1 MVDPWG
7 LTITPLQ
14 VPVADL
20 HIIPR
25 ARYAAW
31 LARRYLE
38 RTPPGAA
45 PAAIARSGHGRLRGD
60 EYFGSRPYDPGD
72 SLRAIDWKRTLKLH
86 RLVSKDFRA
95 APAQPA
101 LIAVSLE
108 AYDAD
113 SADRLAH
120 DLVMKSLT
128 LAQEGVVQS
137 IAAYTGERVV
147 EVSPPLAPR
156 DAVLAALRLTARIIT
171 VRRLRRT
178 LEPPRLVGLR
188 RARHALSDGLGG
200 RLADVIALE
209 IEVLAHEAA
218 RHPATAALQRVARYL
233 RPPASL
239 VTISV
244 VDGGAAVPETTVER
258 FAALG
263 YRPINVP

>member
-1 MVDPWG
+1 
-7 LTITPLQ
+7 
-14 VPVADL
+14 
-20 HIIPR
+20 
-25 ARYAAW
+25 
-31 LARRYLE
+31 
-38 RTPPGAA
+38 
-45 PAAIARSGHGRLRGD
+45 
-60 EYFGSRPYDPGD
+60 
-72 SLRAIDWKRTLKLH
+72 LRAIDWKRTLKLQ

-95 APAQPA
+95 VSAQA
-101 LIAVSLE
+101 AVIAVNLE
-108 AYDAD
+108 AADPD

-128 LAQEGVVQS
+128 LAQEGVVQV

-147 EVSPPLAPR
+147 EVSPPLSPR

-178 LEPPRLVGLR
+178 LAPPRLVRLR

-233 RPPASL
+233 RPPAAV
-239 VTISV
+239 VTVYV
-244 VDGGAAVPETTVER
+244 VDGEAAIPEATVER

-263 YRPINVP
+263 YRPIAELDSTGPRVS